1 MVSSSSPSAS
11 TGEKGQSN
19 RIAVTLAEQGG
30 KNIFKLTFRG
40 ETIPLLDSASLNR
53 WAAIGIIDRHKISM
67 MSDGVT
73 IDGRH
78 LLYSDPQAP
87 AELERIVNRPE
98 TTTARPPAA
107 TAARPAATAGVPEQD
122 SFDAAEFADH
132 VRVTRDGFEFHVL
145 YRTRFG
151 QNKTERL
158 DAALEAFQNMR
169 VFKPHVNMQKS
180 GIRLVVTRWDGESF
194 VEEPGIE
201 NLEHAT
207 PEEVEDL
214 IKANLQGGTSP
225 GPTGMGG
232 RRGNRQRHVVRV
244 EVVRKPH
251 DARFHLLL
259 HRLDGTT
266 EEGPVLVRA
275 NIAKLVAEGLFRRD
289 VSVSMTAMSDGV
301 VIARKAR
308 EGGQTVVQKQ
318 SFPLSSEKDA
328 KALEL
333 ALNECLNPVPE
344 EGPEVVV
351 TRSVVAAPQSPASV
365 AVPPPPA
372 PVAVERAPSPRPAP
386 PPPAPPPTPPRA
398 IIASTEETA
407 PPVVVTSRPVVESIP
422 VQPPPPPPAEKPAVP
437 AWLTRCL
444 RRANAVPAEQI
455 NGEVFH
461 ALHRHFERLVQTNEH
476 DFPAFTLE
484 VRGKDGNP
492 LGLELVLGTHCL
504 LVTFPFGYLRFG
516 AETRLFL
523 NRLDDYIAFA
533 GHALRGVMERDRS
546 LGFLVTREFSDFLRT
561 QADRNYRGQFGDFL
575 TVVEEVKA
583 NDALLWPLVPEERLF
598 EAVAATAV
606 GYGLPVTRDTVVL
619 DTSAPVFIGFKRVS
633 PHGMEFRDDD
643 DFVRFTPDDIQLSE
657 GGQFLRFEASDVLR
671 GWALDAEGRVCA
683 LYRSGTDFVP
693 PTETKLLRFLAE
705 DQAER
710 ENLTLLAR
718 LPAEELLTT

>member
-1 MVSSSSPSAS
+1 MMSSSSPSAS

-19 RIAVTLAEQGG
+19 RIAVALAEQGG
-30 KNIFKLTFRG
+30 KSIFKLTFRG
-40 ETIPLLDSASLNR
+40 ETIPLLESASLNR
-53 WAAIGIIDRHKISM
+53 WAALGIIDRHKISI

-87 AELERIVNRPE
+87 AELERMVNRPE
-98 TTTARPPAA
+98 TTMAHAPAA
-107 TAARPAATAGVPEQD
+107 TTARPAATAAVSEQG
-122 SFDAAEFADH
+122 SFDAVAFADH

-169 VFKPHVNMQKS
+169 VFKPHVNIQKT

-207 PEEVEDL
+207 PEEVENL

-225 GPTGMGG
+225 GPTEMRGG
-232 RRGNRQRHVVRV
+232 RKNRPRQVVRV

-266 EEGPVLVRA
+266 EEGPALVRA
-275 NIAKLVAEGLFRRD
+275 NIAKLVAEGLFRPD

-301 VIARKAR
+301 VIARKQTV
-308 EGGQTVVQKQ
+308 GGQTVVQNE
-318 SFPLSSEKDA
+318 SYPLGSEKDA
-328 KALEL
+328 KAVEL
-333 ALNECLNPVPE
+333 ALNECLRPVPE
-344 EGPEVVV
+344 EAPEVVV
-351 TRSVVAAPQSPASV
+351 TKPVVAAPESPVAV
-365 AVPPPPA
+365 AVPPAPA
-372 PVAVERAPSPRPAP
+372 PVVLERAPSPAPAP
-386 PPPAPPPTPPRA
+386 PPPAPPPAPPRV
-398 IIASTEETA
+398 IGSSSGETA
-407 PPVVVTSRPVVESIP
+407 PTVVGTPRPVVESIP
-422 VQPPPPPPAEKPAVP
+422 VQPPAPPLAEKPAVP

-444 RRANAVPAEQI
+444 REVKALPAEQI
-455 NGEVFH
+455 NAEVFH
-461 ALHRHFERLVQTNEH
+461 ALHRRFERLVQTNEH

-484 VRGKDGNP
+484 VGGKDGN
-492 LGLELVLGTHCL
+492 LIGLELVLGTHYL

-533 GHALRGVMERDRS
+533 GHALRGVLERNRS
-546 LGFLVTREFSDFLRT
+546 LGFLVTREFVDFLRAQT
-561 QADRNYRGQFGDFL
+561 DRNYKGQFGDFL
-575 TVVEEVKA
+575 IVVEEVKA
-583 NDALLWPLVPEERLF
+583 NDALLWPLVSEERLF

-606 GYGLPVTRDTVVL
+606 GYGLPVTRDAVVL
-619 DTSAPVFIGFKRVS
+619 DPSAPVFLGFKRVS
-633 PHGMEFRDDD
+633 PHGMEFRDDAD
-643 DFVRFTPDDIQLSE
+643 YVRFTPDDVQLNE

-683 LYRSGTDFVP
+683 LYRTGTDFVP
-693 PTETKLLRFLAE
+693 PAETKLLRFLAE

-718 LPAEELLTT
+718 LPADEPPPT